1 MFKISNNIY
10 DAIKNNDI
18 SIEELSY
25 SICSNI
31 RKDIYI
37 KYVDESK
44 NYRLLWEKLSECEFL
59 KDSDGWSYIKD
70 FVNDDELIMFFNEDD
85 ENKMFRIKNGEELY
99 FILSETYGYE
109 FYITNINTTYLIC
122 FNHHDILCGCG
133 EAKQWVKSLKK

>member
-31 RKDIYI
+31 RKDICI

-59 KDSDGWSYIKD
+59 NDSDGWSYIKD

-85 ENKMFRIKNGEELY
+85 EDKMFRIKNGEELY